1 MVTGAGSGIGRT
13 RAAWSWLSGG
23 VGGERIEALEETVAM
38 AATTKGSAL
47 AVPTDITDSAAFRAL
62 FSQTEQA
69 FGRLD
74 LLFNN
79 AGVGIRL
86 PSWKR

>member
-1 MVTGAGSGIGRT
+1 MAG
-13 RAAWSWLSGG
+13 
-23 VGGERIEALEETVAM
+23 
-38 AATTKGSAL
+38 TTKGSAL
-47 AVPTDITDSAAFRAL
+47 AVPTDITDPAAVRAL